1 MAVQVGPWQRA
12 SQRLFFGRIGVVVT
26 IADAH
31 GATNVSFQVHAPS
44 SFLHLAFVAERA
56 DSQMALSFF
65 ATLQLGVTVV
75 AATGPSRGSSD
86 AAMQEV
92 LEALRSLESSEG
104 VVDAPDVSPVP
115 GAAAA
120 LRNLLG
126 GAQQSFRDAAAA
138 QESQL
143 EADFARRLGVAASQ
157 PVVFLHA
164 PQHDYLEG
172 SKVAVLSN
180 NASTEV
186 NAAFA
191 NVYGRYA
198 DEFDFDLYQRLSQ
211 EARKGAERFGASL
224 VSRKFASSESG
235 PHCDLGVAV
244 SSVERVRGIAAFPG
258 GVTGSVFG
266 MDFGKRLFDLS
277 VEANGPAG
285 SGLVAPM
292 ALSSQALS
300 TGMGLVQ
307 AGIAAVLHTVPPLVP
322 PPAWNNQPL
331 TCVPMVAGHNC
342 FGSVTYPITM
352 ADFMVADV
360 TDSMLDGYVASFP
373 STYARKVGKTDEAAY
388 QACFTAYMGMMCA
401 SVFPRC
407 TSPQSSDDV
416 LPFGGSAPVC
426 LHMCVLPLV
435 MCPGFWL
442 DDLLDRCS
450 SVSVPP
456 MCSQASF
463 VNVWRL
469 PPQIASFDES
479 RPFAPECPKLSGTEN
494 EVLSLYDVR
503 VLPASPIEV
512 AARGGVV

>member
-1 MAVQVGPWQRA
+1 MGSVQA
-12 SQRLFFGRIGVVVT
+12 SACFLAGLALWSDFVDACWAATVCLASSSAQSVSPRIIV
-26 IADAH
+26 
-31 GATNVSFQVHAPS
+31 P
-44 SFLHLAFVAERA
+44 ERA
-56 DSQMALSFF
+56 EGHMVFSFV
-65 ATLQLGVTVV
+65 ATLQFSVAVV
-75 AATGPSRGSSD
+75 AATSPSHGSSD
-86 AAMQEV
+86 ADVQKM

-104 VVDAPDVSPVP
+104 VVDVPDASPAP

-120 LRNLLG
+120 LQVLLG
-126 GAQQSFRDAAAA
+126 GAQRSFLEAGAA

-157 PVVFLHA
+157 SIMFMQA
-164 PQHDYLEG
+164 PQHGSLEG

-180 NASTEV
+180 NASAEV
-186 NAAFA
+186 NSAFA
-191 NVYGRYA
+191 KVYGRYA
-198 DEFDFDLYQRLSQ
+198 DDFDFDLYQRLTQ
-211 EARKGAERFGASL
+211 EARNGAERFGASL
-224 VSRKFASSESG
+224 VSRKFAAVESG

-244 SSVERVRGIAAFPG
+244 SGVERVRGIAAFPG

-373 STYARKVGKTDEAAY
+373 STYARKVGKTDEVAY

-469 PPQIASFDES
+469 PPQIASYDES

-494 EVLSLYDVR
+494 EALSLYDVR

>member
-1 MAVQVGPWQRA
+1 MSKRELGPLLYFDLAPHLQR
-12 SQRLFFGRIGVVVT
+12 IVV
-26 IADAH
+26 
-31 GATNVSFQVHAPS
+31 
-44 SFLHLAFVAERA
+44 LKRA
-56 DSQMALSFF
+56 DSHMALPFV
-65 ATLQLGVTVV
+65 ATLQLSVV
-75 AATGPSRGSSD
+75 AVSATSLSQSSSHIGVHK
-86 AAMQEV
+86 V
-92 LEALRSLESSEG
+92 LDVLRSLEGSEG
-104 VVDAPDVSPVP
+104 AVVDAPISSNVP

-120 LRNLLG
+120 LQGLLSS
-126 GAQQSFRDAAAA
+126 AQRSFLDAATT
-138 QESQL
+138 QDSQL
-143 EADFARRLGVAASQ
+143 ETEFAHRLGVGSVGSAAFLQTSQ
-157 PVVFLHA
+157 HLFP
-164 PQHDYLEG
+164 EG

-180 NASTEV
+180 NASAEV
-186 NAAFA
+186 DAAFA
-191 NVYGRYA
+191 KVYGRYA
-198 DEFDFDLYQRLSQ
+198 GDFDLELYQHLSE
-211 EARKGAERFGASL
+211 EARRGARRFGDSL
-224 VSRKFASSESG
+224 VSKKFAAVNSG
-235 PHCDLGVAV
+235 PHCDLGIAA
-244 SSVERVRGIAAFPG
+244 SSVERVKGIAAFPG

-266 MDFGKRLFDLS
+266 MDFGKRVFDLS
-277 VEANGPAG
+277 VDANGPAG
-285 SGLVAPM
+285 AGLVAPT
-292 ALSSQALS
+292 ALSSQALT
-300 TGMGLVQ
+300 TGMGLMQ

-331 TCVPMVAGHNC
+331 TCVPMAAGHNC

-373 STYARKVGKTDEAAY
+373 STYARKVGKTDEVAY
-388 QACFTAYMGMMCA
+388 QACFAAYMGMMCA

-407 TSPQSSDDV
+407 TSPQSSDDI

-469 PPQIASFDES
+469 PPQISSYDES
-479 RPFAPECPKLSGTEN
+479 RPFAPDCPKLSGTEN
-494 EVLSLYDVR
+494 EALSLYDVR

-512 AARGGVV
+512 AAKGGIV